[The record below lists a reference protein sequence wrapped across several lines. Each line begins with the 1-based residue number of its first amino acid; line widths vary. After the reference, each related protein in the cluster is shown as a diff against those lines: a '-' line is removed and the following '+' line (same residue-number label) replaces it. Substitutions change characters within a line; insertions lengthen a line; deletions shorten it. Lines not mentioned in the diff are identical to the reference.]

1 MPLRVSMPLFRQA
14 NALTLQH
21 WQTRDVSL
29 CYQIENYRMLHAHH
43 ARQGV
48 VIRGPNRLLDSSA
61 ANMAL
66 LCVTPSSFPHVIIM
80 ATQPLFPCFASGI
93 YLSADLLAIKVSLW
107 SSPGKFST
115 VVQARTACDCATV
128 CLQPRDLVTQRAG
141 LTASGHST

>member
-14 NALTLQH
+14 SASTLQH
-21 WQTRDVSL
+21 WQTRRVSL
-29 CYQIENYRMLHAHH
+29 CYQIENFLMFHAHN

-66 LCVTPSSFPHVIIM
+66 LCVTPSSFPRVIIM
-80 ATQPLFPCFASGI
+80 ATQPLFPCFARGI
-93 YLSADLLAIKVSLW
+93 YLSADLLAIKVSLC

-115 VVQARTACDCATV
+115 VVQARAACDCAT
-128 CLQPRDLVTQRAG
+128 CLPAAT
-141 LTASGHST
+141 